1 MMGKDDEFKAK
12 IIYFYFIFNL
22 FSFKNN
28 LFFYVIDV
36 LLQEK
41 SALRCNLSLKV
52 RIIGADEN

>member
-1 MMGKDDEFKAK
+1 MIGKDDELKVK

-22 FSFKNN
+22 F
-28 LFFYVIDV
+28 FYIVNV

-52 RIIGADEN
+52 RIIEADEN

>member
-1 MMGKDDEFKAK
+1 MGKDDEFKAK
-12 IIYFYFIFNL
+12 IIYFRFVF
-22 FSFKNN
+22 N
-28 LFFYVIDV
+28 LFFYIVNV